1 MPTTSL
7 LDDMM
12 AGLGDLKPTVRVSPS
27 RAELR
32 QCRAARH
39 LLAWSQ
45 ETLAFHAGLAT
56 KSVARFERGEP
67 VSELT
72 EGLIRQALERHVE
85 FIQADEYGGAG
96 LRLIE

>member
-1 MPTTSL
+1 M
-7 LDDMM
+7 DIM
-12 AGLGDLKPTVRVSPS
+12 AHLNADLAALKPAKHVAPS

-45 ETLAFHAGLAT
+45 ESLAHHAGIAT

-67 VSELT
+67 VARWT
-72 EGLIRQALERHVE
+72 ESLIRQALERHVE
-85 FIQADEYGGAG
+85 FIQGDEYGGAG
-96 LRLIE
+96 LRLI